1 MENKEIVF
9 KCGKCSIEFP
19 VIEFDNVGSYTLDKS
34 KLNNLDY
41 LKEKI
46 DMEITCCID
55 CGYPSLNSSL
65 KEKVTEKTESC
76 FNVKEYELEIWDI
89 IALSFGQEELD
100 INELKRVCKILN
112 DLPEQQKKW
121 IFNGDENNLEE
132 K

>member
-1 MENKEIVF
+1 MNENEEIV
-9 KCGKCSIEFP
+9 
-19 VIEFDNVGSYTLDKS
+19 
-34 KLNNLDY
+34 
-41 LKEKI
+41 
-46 DMEITCCID
+46 
-55 CGYPSLNSSL
+55 
-65 KEKVTEKTESC
+65 

-121 IFNGDENNLEE
+121 ILNGDENNLEE